1 MSNENHNR
9 RDNIRPGRISFWAGF
24 AIIALVFAAGA
35 ALTWR
40 KWPDLIIDF
49 GQQLYIPWQLSQ
61 GAVLYRD
68 IFYMAGGPLSQY
80 WHALLFHL
88 FGPSFLVIIFSNFTI
103 TVLMLFIIYRQF
115 GRAVGLLCGLAITLA
130 VVSVFCF
137 SQYVGVGNYN
147 YAAPYSHEMLHGLF
161 LSIVAITLLAQWR
174 ERKQVFCA
182 AAAGLCLG
190 LVVLTKPDICF
201 ALTLTIVSAF
211 IFSTKLDR
219 KFLLRS
225 AAALLATAAA
235 PLLAF
240 YLFFLRVSDWR
251 DSLGLEFFGW
261 RPLFMKSVVN
271 DPYYQWSLGLDNPFV
286 NIHTIALQTLVVLI
300 TVAICAWIV
309 RWSKNSAPLLRQS
322 VPIAVAVL
330 LLVAG
335 WRLNWTV
342 SGAALPALCL
352 LAVLLLWRRLQNSSD
367 SETIFFPLVWSIFA
381 MLLLAK
387 QGLSPRLAHTG
398 FALAMPAFVC
408 AIFLLG
414 WELPRFLEE
423 RYAVPGRPMRLF
435 TLVILC
441 VAVVGL
447 TQTSFRFYR
456 GKHLLV
462 GRGQDVIVANG
473 PSGNSVEARTMN
485 EALGWIATNLPP
497 EASLAAIPQGV
508 MLNYL
513 SRHPNSTPCLDWN
526 PVMLEVFGGAN
537 MNDELKKHP
546 PDYIALVEWEP
557 YQFEPVDF
565 GSKTYGGDTMAW
577 VRENYTRAELF
588 GSEPLR
594 NGLFGIEI
602 LKRTAELGMP
612 QPKLRGVGL

>member
-1 MSNENHNR
+1 LSNENHNC
-9 RDNIRPGRISFWAGF
+9 RDNFHHGRISFWAGF
-24 AIIALVFAAGA
+24 AIITLAFAAGA

-88 FGPSFLVIIFSNFTI
+88 FGPSFLVIIISNFTF
-103 TVLMLFIIYRQF
+103 TALMLFIIYRQF
-115 GRAVGLLCGLAITLA
+115 GRSAGLLCGLTITLA
-130 VVSVFCF
+130 IVSIFCF
-137 SQYVGVGNYN
+137 SQYAGVGNYN

-161 LSIVAITLLAQWR
+161 LSIAAITLLAQWR
-174 ERKQVFCA
+174 ERKQIFCA
-182 AAAGLCLG
+182 ATAGLCLG

-211 IFSTKLDR
+211 IFSAKLDR

-225 AAALLATAAA
+225 VAVLLAAAAV

-240 YLFFLRVSDWR
+240 CVFFLRTGSWR

-271 DPYYQWSLGLDNPFV
+271 NPYYQWSLGLDNPFV
-286 NIHTIALQTLVVLI
+286 NIQAIALQTLVVGI
-300 TVAICAWIV
+300 AIAICAWAV
-309 RWSKNSAPLLRQS
+309 RRAENFKPSLRRT
-322 VPIAVAVL
+322 VPVVIVL
-330 LLVAG
+330 LLVLAG
-335 WRLNWTV
+335 WRWNWAEF
-342 SGAALPALCL
+342 G
-352 LAVLLLWRRLQNSSD
+352 AVLPVLSILSVALLWRRLRNSSND
-367 SETIFFPLVWSIFA
+367 GVIFFPLIWSVFA

-398 FALAMPAFVC
+398 FALAMPALIC

-414 WELPRFLEE
+414 WELPGFLEE
-423 RYAVPGRPMRLF
+423 RYSVPSRPMRVF
-435 TLVILC
+435 AMAILC
-441 VAVVGL
+441 VAVVSL
-447 TQTSFRFYR
+447 VQTSLKFYQV
-456 GKHLLV
+456 KHLPV
-462 GRGQDVIVANG
+462 GHGQDVIVANG
-473 PSGNSVEARTMN
+473 PLGYAAEAHTMN
-485 EALGWIATNLPP
+485 DALDWIATNLPP
-497 EASLAAIPQGV
+497 TASLAAIPQGV

-526 PVMLEVFGGAN
+526 PVMLDVFGAEN
-537 MNDELKKHP
+537 MNAELKKHP

-565 GSKTYGGDTMAW
+565 GSKSYGGDTLAW
-577 VRENYTRAELF
+577 VRENYTRAALF

-602 LKRTAELGMP
+602 LKHTSKTTEAGNAGSNL
-612 QPKLRGVGL
+612 